1 MIYLNNAATTYPKPQ
16 RVLDAHAAA
25 LTNPPSGQFRS
36 SGFFD
41 QADIFTQC
49 RKSLSAL
56 LGISDYERIFF
67 SSGATDSA
75 NKVLLGL
82 DLESL
87 EIITTVTEHNSILRP
102 LYNNDAIRSDQLH
115 LIGCDAHGRLDLAEL
130 EKLAD
135 NVSKS
140 NEYRY
145 ESKTEDKHTNISGIV
160 IVNHCS
166 NVTGMVQNLAE
177 IGRICR
183 QSGLIFM
190 VDASQSAGCLR
201 VDVDEW
207 GIDILI
213 MTGHKSLYGVQ
224 GTGAHY
230 VNRNLF
236 LNPVVFGGTGRDSSK
251 LHYEQDEYEYEV
263 GTQNAPGIVALYE
276 GIQYIFER
284 DAEQIAIKERFL
296 MKQLYEGLLKLEA
309 VRIFGSWEDNE
320 GPLLSFQMK
329 GLKPSD
335 IAYILETGYG
345 IAVRTGLH
353 CAPLIHERIGS
364 GADGTV
370 RVSISDMTLESEIT
384 SFLQAISGIAASL
397 KDYEM

>member
-16 RVLDAHAAA
+16 CVLDAHAAA

-41 QADIFTQC
+41 RADIFTQC
-49 RKSLSAL
+49 RKALSAL

-82 DLESL
+82 DLASL

-102 LYNNDAIRSDQLH
+102 LYNNDAIKSNQLH
-115 LIGCDAHGRLDLAEL
+115 LIGCDAHGRLDMAEL

-135 NVSKS
+135 SVSKS
-140 NEYRY
+140 NEYIY
-145 ESKTEDKHTNISGIV
+145 ESKTENKHTNALGIV

-183 QSGLIFM
+183 RSGLIFM

-230 VNRNLF
+230 VNRNLL
-236 LNPVVFGGTGRDSSK
+236 LNPVVYGGTGRDSSK

-263 GTQNAPGIVALYE
+263 GTQNAPGIAALYE
-276 GIQYIFER
+276 GIQYIIER
-284 DAEQIAIKERFL
+284 EVEQIAIKERSL

-309 VRIFGSWEDNE
+309 VQTFGCWEENE

-335 IAYILETGYG
+335 IAYILETGFG

-353 CAPLIHERIGS
+353 CAPLIHEQIGS
-364 GADGTV
+364 GVDGTV
-370 RVSISDMTLESEIT
+370 RVSISDMTMESEIV
-384 SFLQAISGIAASL
+384 SFLQAITSIAASL
-397 KDYEM
+397 KNYEL